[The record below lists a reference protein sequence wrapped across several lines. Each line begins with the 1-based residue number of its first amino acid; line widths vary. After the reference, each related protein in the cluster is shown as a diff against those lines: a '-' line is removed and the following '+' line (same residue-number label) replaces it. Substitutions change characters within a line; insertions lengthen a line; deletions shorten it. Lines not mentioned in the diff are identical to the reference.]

1 MGGMFMGRALV
12 LFVTVLLVCIQLPL
26 VTLAQIN
33 EEVIEQYLSPIGWA
47 KSDLEDY
54 LQNYFDLSVNDFG
67 TFEELKEW
75 VGTPITAENRQQL
88 LNRYNM
94 SFDELEILLIE
105 HGDSPQDYYF
115 LEDLDAAIDFYL
127 KYSHEL
133 DAVTGFFE
141 QLGITDDEL
150 DRLFLHL
157 SKLDEGTI
165 EAHMAAIEARLLAMG
180 HFTEVTELTEQ
191 QKQEIASIFTDM
203 LAAFRMTASF
213 YLELNGQRE
222 ATSLLSLLDRESL
235 GGKTLV
241 IEFYDG
247 EGSLLLDLLI
257 DENIFDS
264 QFLSDIGKLLPA
276 LPHLAHEHPLGEKMP
291 ETASPYV
298 TNMLIGLFLSLL
310 ASLLYVGLRR
320 KAIRHA
326 S

>member
-1 MGGMFMGRALV
+1 MRRALV
-12 LFVTVLLVCIQLPL
+12 LFVIVLLVCIQLPL

-33 EEVIEQYLSPIGWA
+33 EEVIEQYLSPIGWT

-88 LNRYNM
+88 LNRYTM

-127 KYSHEL
+127 TYSHEL
-133 DAVTGFFE
+133 DEVTGFFE

-157 SKLDEGTI
+157 SKLDEETV
-165 EAHMAAIEARLLAMG
+165 EAHMSTIEARLLAMG
-180 HFTEVTELTEQ
+180 DFSMVTELTEQ
-191 QKQEIASIFTDM
+191 QKQEIASISTDM
-203 LAAFRMTASF
+203 LATLKMTATF
-213 YLELNGQRE
+213 YLEWNGQRE
-222 ATSLLSLLDRESL
+222 AFSLLSLLDRESL
-235 GGKTLV
+235 DGKILV
-241 IEFYDG
+241 IEFYDD
-247 EGSLLLDLLI
+247 EGNLLLDLSI

-264 QFLSDIGKLLPA
+264 QFLSDIGKMLPV

-298 TNMLIGLFLSLL
+298 TNILIGLILSLL
-310 ASLLYVGLRR
+310 ATLLYVRLRR
-320 KAIRHA
+320 KGIRHA